1 MTRHSG
7 ATDRLRAW
15 LSGAE
20 PSLELPPDTE
30 TGAVLQA
37 LTDGGVDPREV
48 DLTHVIDK
56 ADLLA
61 AFQGSLELGGW
72 FGFNWDALEESLY
85 GPEDRTAPQRVLVLN
100 GLQGFRSRD
109 PEAARILLDIL
120 GTVAGTP
127 ESGFRGWVLIG

>member
-1 MTRHSG
+1 MTRHAS
-7 ATDRLRAW
+7 AMDRCRAW
-15 LSGAE
+15 LSGVE
-20 PSLELPPDTE
+20 PSLELSPDTE

-37 LTDGGVDPREV
+37 LTDGGMDPREI
-48 DLTHVIDK
+48 DLTPVIDK
-56 ADLLA
+56 AGLLA

-72 FGFNWDALEESLY
+72 FGCNWDALEESLY
-85 GPEDRTAPQRVLVLN
+85 GPEDRTAPERVLVLT
-100 GLQGFRSRD
+100 GFQGFRSQD